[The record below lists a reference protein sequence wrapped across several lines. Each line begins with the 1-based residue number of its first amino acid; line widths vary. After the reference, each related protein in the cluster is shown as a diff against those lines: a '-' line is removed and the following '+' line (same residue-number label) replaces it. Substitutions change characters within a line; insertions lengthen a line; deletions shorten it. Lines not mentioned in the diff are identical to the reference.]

1 MMTREELEKRE
12 EQILA
17 SYAMKSGETRG
28 RKYEEEPPRFRT
40 HYQRD
45 RDRIIHSTAF
55 RRLEYKT
62 QVFVNHEGD
71 YYRTRLTHT
80 IEVQQVARTIARA
93 LRLNEDLT
101 EAISLAHDIGHTPFG
116 HAGEEMLHELMKDD
130 GGFEHNLQG
139 LRVVDVLEEKYPDFP
154 GLNLTYETR
163 EGIIKHKTSYD
174 APSPPPEFD
183 PSLSPTLE
191 AQVVNI
197 ADEIAYNSHDLDDG
211 LKAGYLTLEQLDE
224 VPLWR
229 EIFEKIKIKDK
240 EKRIYAT
247 VRMLISM
254 QIEDVIRATEERI
267 RKLGIESVEDVRHAP
282 VLVGF
287 SEEME
292 EKNKKLKEFLMKNLY
307 RHYKVLK
314 MQEKAKRY
322 IKALFDVYLSEP
334 RQLPEQFQKRI
345 GKDGKKR
352 VICDYIAG
360 MTDRFAQEEY
370 ARLFLP
376 YEKM

>member
-1 MMTREELEKRE
+1 
-12 EQILA
+12 
-17 SYAMKSGETRG
+17 
-28 RKYEEEPPRFRT
+28 
-40 HYQRD
+40 
-45 RDRIIHSTAF
+45 
-55 RRLEYKT
+55 T

-247 VRMLISM
+247 VRVLISM

>member
-12 EQILA
+12 HEILA

-247 VRMLISM
+247 VRVLISM

>member
-12 EQILA
+12 HEILA

-247 VRMLISM
+247 VRVLISM

-287 SEEME
+287 SDEME